1 MKVTVIGCCGGF
13 PAANEATSGYLFQS
27 GGYSLLVDCGS
38 AVLSKLFAYV
48 PAEELDAVIL
58 SHYHH
63 DHIADIGPL
72 QFAKQVGSFLGK
84 GTDALP
90 IYGHEADIEQFER
103 LTYKTHTKGV
113 AYQPDRPLS
122 AGPFTITFLKTVHP
136 VTCYAMRITDGTA
149 TVVYTAD
156 SSYQDAFIPFAENA
170 DLLICECNFY
180 AHQDGAP
187 AGHMNST
194 EAGRIAREAGAGE
207 LILTHLPHFGEHL
220 KLKEEAESVFGGKVT
235 IAASGLK
242 WEK

>member
-84 GTDALP
+84 GTHALP
-90 IYGHEADIEQFER
+90 IYGHDADIEQFER

-136 VTCYAMRITDGTA
+136 VTCYAMRITDGA
-149 TVVYTAD
+149 ASVVYTAD

-180 AHQDGAP
+180 ADQDGTS
-187 AGHMNST
+187 AGHMNSL
-194 EAGRIAREAGAGE
+194 EAGRIAEEAGAGE
-207 LILTHLPHFGEHL
+207 LILTHLPHFGEHR
-220 KLKEEAESVFGGKVT
+220 KLKEEAESVFGGEVT